1 MEFPVI
7 QRPGEPAASGRGGNV
22 STSGGYRVGPR
33 RMTRQVNVGG
43 VRVGGGA
50 PISVQTMT
58 KTKTSDVEATVAQI
72 LQAAD
77 AGCDIVRVTV
87 NDRPAADAIAEI
99 VRRSPV
105 PVVADIHFNHVFALK
120 AIEANVAK
128 VRLNP
133 GNIGSRDRIEQ
144 VLKSARDKGIPIR
157 IGVNSGS
164 LEEDILSKHGYPTA
178 EALYES
184 AMRHVGICDE
194 FGFRDVII
202 SVKSTDVRLMIEAY
216 RLVAQR
222 TDIPLHLGVTEAGPT
237 RVGTVKSSV
246 GIGSLLAEGIGDTIR
261 VSLTDEPVREVEV
274 GKEILRS
281 LGLASRNVELIAC
294 PTCGRLEV
302 DLFGIMAELEKR
314 LAGVK
319 KAVKI
324 AVLGCVVNGPGEASE
339 ADIGIA
345 AGKGV
350 GILYRKGEVVRRVKE
365 SEIVDAIVDEV
376 MKFQPDQSV
385 PESVRS

>member
-1 MEFPVI
+1 MIEIPALNMTNESPVA
-7 QRPGEPAASGRGGNV
+7 PHP
-22 STSGGYRVGPR
+22 TYKVGVR
-33 RMTRQVNVGG
+33 RKTRQVTIGG
-43 VRVGGGA
+43 VKVGGGA

-58 KTKTSDVEATVAQI
+58 KTKTGDVQATVKQIVEAAE
-72 LQAAD
+72 

-87 NDRPAADAIAEI
+87 NDKEAADAMKEI
-99 VRRSPV
+99 VRQSPI

-120 AIEANVAK
+120 SIEANVAK
-128 VRLNP
+128 VRINP
-133 GNIGSRDRIEQ
+133 GNIGSRERIHE
-144 VLKSARDKGIPIR
+144 VLSAAKNKGIPIR

-164 LEEDILSKHGYPTA
+164 LEEDILNRHGYPTA
-178 EALYES
+178 EALFES

-194 FGFRDVII
+194 FGFNDVII

-216 RLVAQR
+216 RLVAER
-222 TDIPLHLGVTEAGPT
+222 TDIPLHLGVTEAGT
-237 RVGTVKSSV
+237 TKIGTIKSAV
-246 GIGSLLAEGIGDTIR
+246 GIGTLLAEGIGDTIR
-261 VSLTDEPVREVEV
+261 VSLTDEPVKEVEV

-281 LGLASRNVELIAC
+281 LGLASRNIELIAC

-302 DLFGIMAELEKR
+302 DLFSIMAELEKR
-314 LAGVK
+314 LEGVK
-319 KAVKI
+319 KPVKI

-365 SEIVDAIVDEV
+365 SEIVDVIVEEV
-376 MKFQPDQSV
+376 KNFQPDGD
-385 PESVRS
+385 PA

>member
-1 MEFPVI
+1 MGIEIPIVNMSDT
-7 QRPGEPAASGRGGNV
+7 PASAAPAAPRGGQ
-22 STSGGYRVGPR
+22 R
-33 RMTRQVNVGG
+33 RRTRQVIIGG
-43 VRVGGGA
+43 IAVGGGA

-58 KTKTSDVEATVAQI
+58 KTKTSDVSATVAQI
-72 LQAAD
+72 AAAAD

-87 NDRPAADAIAEI
+87 NDKEAADAMAEI
-99 VRRSPV
+99 VRQSPI

-120 AIEANVAK
+120 ALEAGVAK
-128 VRLNP
+128 VRINP
-133 GNIGSRDRIEQ
+133 GNIGSRERIHQ
-144 VLKSARDKGIPIR
+144 VLREARDRGVPIR

-164 LEEDILSKHGYPTA
+164 LEEDILQKHGYPTA

-184 AMRHVGICDE
+184 AMRHVAICDE
-194 FGFRDVII
+194 FGFRDIII
-202 SVKSTDVRLMIEAY
+202 SVKSTDVRLMIDAY

-237 RVGTVKSSV
+237 KVGTIKSAV
-246 GIGSLLAEGIGDTIR
+246 GIGALLAEGIGDTIR
-261 VSLTDEPVREVEV
+261 VSLTDDPVREVEV

-281 LGLASRNVELIAC
+281 LGLATRNVELIAC

-314 LAGVK
+314 LEGVK
-319 KAVKI
+319 KPVKI

-365 SEIVDAIVDEV
+365 EEIVDVIVEEV
-376 MKFQPDQSV
+376 RKFQPEQ
-385 PESVRS
+385 

>member
-1 MEFPVI
+1 MDIPVLNKTSDI
-7 QRPGEPAASGRGGNV
+7 IVGAS
-22 STSGGYRVGPR
+22 TPHTTYKVGVR
-33 RMTRQVNVGG
+33 RMTRQVDIGG
-43 VRVGGGA
+43 IKVGGGA
-50 PISVQTMT
+50 PVSVQTMT
-58 KTKTSDVEATVAQI
+58 KTKTSDVDATVRQI
-72 LQAAD
+72 EAAAE

-87 NDRPAADAIAEI
+87 NDKEAAEAMRDI
-99 VRRSPV
+99 VRRSPI
-105 PVVADIHFNHVFALK
+105 PIVADIHFNHIFALK
-120 AIEANVAK
+120 SLEAGVAK
-128 VRLNP
+128 VRINP
-133 GNIGSRDRIEQ
+133 GNIGSRDRIKE
-144 VLKSARDKGIPIR
+144 VLLAAKERGVPIR

-164 LEEDILSKHGYPTA
+164 LEEDILAKHGYPTA

-184 AMRHVGICDE
+184 AMRHVQICDE
-194 FGFRDVII
+194 FGFKDVII

-237 RVGTVKSSV
+237 KVGTIKSAV
-246 GIGSLLAEGIGDTIR
+246 GIGTLLAEGIGDTIR
-261 VSLTDEPVREVEV
+261 VSLTDDPVREVEV

-281 LGLASRNVELIAC
+281 LSLATRNGELIAC

-314 LAGVK
+314 LEGVK
-319 KAVKI
+319 KPVKI

-365 SEIVDAIVDEV
+365 SEIVDVIVEEV
-376 MKFQPDQSV
+376 RNFH
-385 PESVRS
+385 PEGTTA

>member
-1 MEFPVI
+1 MDFTLPVL
-7 QRPGEPAASGRGGNV
+7 QPAPETAQHQ
-22 STSGGYRVGPR
+22 TYRVGVR
-33 RMTRQVNVGG
+33 RATRKVMVGG
-43 VRVGGGA
+43 VPVGGGS

-58 KTKTSDVEATVAQI
+58 KTKTSDVAGTVAQI
-72 LQAAD
+72 RQAAE

-87 NDRPAADAIAEI
+87 NDKEAADAIAEI
-99 VRRSPV
+99 VRLSPI
-105 PVVADIHFNHVFALK
+105 PVVADIHFNHVFALQ
-120 AIEANVAK
+120 AIRGNVAK

-133 GNIGSRDRIEQ
+133 GNIGSRERIHQ
-144 VLKSARDKGIPIR
+144 VLTAAKERGIPIR

-164 LEEDILSKHGYPTA
+164 LEEDILQKHGYPTA

-184 AMRHVGICDE
+184 AMRHVGICEESD
-194 FGFRDVII
+194 FHDVII

-222 TDIPLHLGVTEAGPT
+222 TDIPLHLGVTEAGT
-237 RVGTVKSSV
+237 TKIGTIKSAV
-246 GIGSLLAEGIGDTIR
+246 GIGTLLAEGIGDTIR
-261 VSLTDEPVREVEV
+261 VSLTDDPVREVEV

-281 LGLASRNVELIAC
+281 LSLATRNVELIAC

-302 DLFGIMAELEKR
+302 DLFSIMKQLEEK
-314 LAGVK
+314 LEGVK
-319 KAVKI
+319 KPVKI

-350 GILYRKGEVVRRVKE
+350 AILYRKGEVIKRVKE
-365 SEIVDAIVDEV
+365 EDIVATIVEEV
-376 MKFQPDQSV
+376 EKFQP
-385 PESVRS
+385 E

>member
-1 MEFPVI
+1 MQEYPEI
-7 QRPGEPAASGRGGNV
+7 EIPQERHQ
-22 STSGGYRVGPR
+22 TYKVGLR
-33 RMTRQVNVGG
+33 RKTRQVDVGG
-43 VRVGGGA
+43 VKIGGES

-58 KTKTSDVEATVAQI
+58 KTKTDDVKGTVGQI
-72 LQAAD
+72 RAAAE

-87 NDRPAADAIAEI
+87 NDKEAADAMKEI
-99 VRRSPV
+99 VRQSPI
-105 PVVADIHFNHVFALK
+105 PIVADIHFNHIFALK
-120 AIEANVAK
+120 AVEAGVAK
-128 VRLNP
+128 VRINP
-133 GNIGSRDRIEQ
+133 GNIGSKDRIRQ
-144 VLKSARDKGIPIR
+144 VLTAAKDRGIPIR

-164 LEEDILSKHGYPTA
+164 LEEDILEKHGYPTP

-194 FGFRDVII
+194 FGFKEIVI
-202 SVKSTDVRLMIEAY
+202 SVKSTDVKLMIEAY

-222 TDIPLHLGVTEAGPT
+222 TDIPLHLGVTEAGT
-237 RVGTVKSSV
+237 ARVGTIKSAV
-246 GIGSLLAEGIGDTIR
+246 GIGALLAEGIGDTIR
-261 VSLTDEPVREVEV
+261 VSLTDDPVKEVEV

-281 LGLASRNVELIAC
+281 LSLASRNIELIAC

-302 DLFGIMAELEKR
+302 DLFGIMAQLEEK
-314 LAGVK
+314 LAGQK

-350 GILYRKGEVVRRVKE
+350 ALLYRKGELVKRVKE
-365 SEIVDAIVDEV
+365 EEIVRTVLDEV
-376 MKFQPDQSV
+376 DRFQPEV
-385 PESVRS
+385 

>member
-1 MEFPVI
+1 MEIPVLNL
-7 QRPGEPAASGRGGNV
+7 SGDPPPQLHP
-22 STSGGYRVGPR
+22 TYRVGVR
-33 RMTRQVNVGG
+33 RRTRQVNIGG
-43 VRVGGGA
+43 VKVGGGA

-58 KTKTSDVEATVAQI
+58 KTKTGDVEATLAQI
-72 LQAAD
+72 ISAAD

-87 NDRPAADAIAEI
+87 NDQEAAEAMKEI
-99 VRRSPV
+99 VRQSPI
-105 PVVADIHFNHVFALK
+105 PIVADIHFNHVFALK
-120 AIEANVAK
+120 AIEAGVAK
-128 VRLNP
+128 VRINP
-133 GNIGSRDRIEQ
+133 GNIGNRDRIHE
-144 VLKSARDKGIPIR
+144 VLGAAQGKGIPIR

-164 LEEDILSKHGYPTA
+164 LEEDILQKHGYPTA

-194 FGFRDVII
+194 FGFKDVII

-216 RLVAQR
+216 RLVAER

-237 RVGTVKSSV
+237 KVGTIKSAV

-261 VSLTDEPVREVEV
+261 VSLTDEPVKEVEV

-281 LGLASRNVELIAC
+281 LSLATRNVELIAC

-314 LAGVK
+314 LEGVK
-319 KAVKI
+319 KPVKI

-350 GILYRKGEVVRRVKE
+350 GILYRKGKVIRRVKE
-365 SEIVDAIVDEV
+365 EEIVDVIVEEV
-376 MKFQPDQSV
+376 RKFN
-385 PESVRS
+385 PEDAGA